1 MMQEVARGQPN
12 GLAAFDNGAD
22 DVGGQEGITDCLAHA
37 VRWDGVFGGNLLIGF
52 ACFDSVEPG
61 AGVSDIAQECAVDG
75 FRGVAQNELGL
86 DAAEPVLHMAKGAI
100 GWSAYGIFDPSRAE
114 P

>member
-12 GLAAFDNGAD
+12 GLATFDNGAD
-22 DVGGQEGITDCLAHA
+22 DVGGQEGIADCLAHA

-61 AGVSDIAQECAVDG
+61 EGVG
-75 FRGVAQNELGL
+75 
-86 DAAEPVLHMAKGAI
+86 
-100 GWSAYGIFDPSRAE
+100 
-114 P
+114 